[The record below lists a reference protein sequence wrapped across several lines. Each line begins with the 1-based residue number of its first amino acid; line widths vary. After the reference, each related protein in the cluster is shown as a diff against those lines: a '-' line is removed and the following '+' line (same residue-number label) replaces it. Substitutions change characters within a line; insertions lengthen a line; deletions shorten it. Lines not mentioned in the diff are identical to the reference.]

1 MGVAVF
7 SLMCGGDGL
16 ADIVGR
22 RLGKTHK
29 LPWNASKS
37 WAGSGAMFLGGC
49 PLGAPPLCKGIL
61 TTLLFEA
68 VRCGLAAPTKTARRL
83 FGHGMLWRL
92 FHLLL
97 LYIHGC
103 SQLHS

>member
-1 MGVAVF
+1 MDSFGRGGDIIKWHTVDSAILAGRTELLRGPLYYVLVLLGATLVYWRESPVGVAVF

-49 PLGAPPLCKGIL
+49 LVP
-61 TTLLFEA
+61 
-68 VRCGLAAPTKTARRL
+68 
-83 FGHGMLWRL
+83 
-92 FHLLL
+92 
-97 LYIHGC
+97 
-103 SQLHS
+103 SS